1 MTGMSKK
8 SKPPK
13 GGGTMPQDL
22 IADAIAKEERWAY
35 ERRVDAMTTR
45 AMADLARQ
53 PIENGGLGREMST
66 TTLARR
72 ASAYRKSLILEE
84 SETRDQHRGL
94 ELERLDRQERAL
106 YSFLDP
112 VDQAASNL
120 VAIQLGMTLEQFT
133 RARPALLVMR
143 ADKIRI
149 AALAQLRGVSESRR
163 KLLGLDAPTES
174 SLTVTTIDSTDA
186 ALADLAEQLGK
197 TPTPEPVSKAHRQ
210 DERQ

>member
-13 GGGTMPQDL
+13 GGGGTMPNEL
-22 IADAIAKEERWAY
+22 IDIAIAKEERWAY
-35 ERRVDAMTTR
+35 ERRVERLTYR
-45 AMADLARQ
+45 AMADLSRQ
-53 PIENGGLGREMST
+53 AVEQGGLGHEMST
-66 TTLARR
+66 ATLVRR
-72 ASAYRKSLILEE
+72 ANAYRKGLMLEE
-84 SETRDQHRGL
+84 SETRDQHRGR
-94 ELERLDRQERAL
+94 ELEALDRQERAL

-112 VDQAASNL
+112 VDQVASTA
-120 VAIQLGMTLEQFT
+120 VARQIGMTLEQLT

-143 ADKIRI
+143 ADKVRI

-186 ALADLAEQLGK
+186 ALADLAAQLGK
-197 TPTPEPVSKAHRQ
+197 TPRGN
-210 DERQ
+210 DD